1 VNLYSGPEHAM
12 HFKYATILNT
22 VFVTFMFGTALP
34 VLFPIAVFTFFNMY
48 VCERVLLVYYY
59 PKPPVYDGEL
69 NDLALAITKWA
80 PIFLIFF
87 GFWTLGQP

>member
-34 VLFPIAVFTFFNMY
+34 ILFPIAVFTFFNMY

-59 PKPPVYDGEL
+59 PKPPVYDEEL
-69 NDLALAITKWA
+69 NDLALKITKWA

>member
-1 VNLYSGPEHAM
+1 MNLYSGPEHAM